1 MEANPILDRECGM
14 RGRQAFPDKAF
25 KDLKIVPVAELVF
38 YGVQSV

>member
-1 MEANPILDRECGM
+1 VRYAWAAGLL
-14 RGRQAFPDKAF
+14 PDKAF